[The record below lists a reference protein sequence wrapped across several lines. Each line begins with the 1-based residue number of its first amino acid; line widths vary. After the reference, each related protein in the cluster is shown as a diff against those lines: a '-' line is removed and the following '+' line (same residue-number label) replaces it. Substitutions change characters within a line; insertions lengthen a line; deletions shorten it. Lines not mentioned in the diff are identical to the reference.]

1 MRRLRF
7 TKAIAAGIVLGMF
20 PAALFCQ
27 EEHLGGLASE
37 EFAERERAQL
47 QLLEWAGRQPD
58 RGEAWLL
65 REYRAAGDPEVR
77 LRIRS
82 VLRELVVA
90 DHQKAG
96 PGYVGIQMDEAKIA
110 LPGEPGVRSGVRVR
124 LVVPGTPASKAGLL
138 AGDVIVAFGKRRWA
152 EDRAV
157 ADFAAAVKAERP
169 GTTVELSIVRNG
181 ELKKIPVVL
190 GPRPMGLPEFG
201 GLLMPNDPK
210 EVEAQDRRAKD
221 AYFDRWLR
229 ERLRRDEGP

>member
-1 MRRLRF
+1 
-7 TKAIAAGIVLGMF
+7 MF

-27 EEHLGGLASE
+27 QEHLSGLASE

-58 RGEAWLL
+58 RGEAWLI
-65 REYRAAGDPEVR
+65 REYQAAGDPEVR
-77 LRIRS
+77 LRVRS

-90 DHQKAG
+90 EYQQAG
-96 PGYVGIQMDEAKIA
+96 PGYVGIQMDEAKVA
-110 LPGEPGVRSGVRVR
+110 LPGEAGLRSGVRVR
-124 LVVPGTPASKAGLL
+124 FVVPGTPASKAGLL
-138 AGDVIVAFGKRRWA
+138 AGDVIVAFGKQRWA
-152 EDRAV
+152 EDGAV
-157 ADFAAAVKAERP
+157 AAFAAAVKAERP

-210 EVEAQDRRAKD
+210 EVEAQDKRAKD

-229 ERLRRDEGP
+229 DRLLRAGGP